1 MSIFVGL
8 YCVPMI
14 FSYIVVPFFGYVW
27 IRQGLFWF
35 LTYMIHP
42 EPNLAPY
49 VMVMVIPLGSSIQLT
64 NRHCVVICSY
74 ETYEP

>member
-1 MSIFVGL
+1 
-8 YCVPMI
+8 MI

-27 IRQGLFWF
+27 VRQGLFGF
-35 LTYMIHP
+35 PTYMIHP

-49 VMVMVIPLGSSIQLT
+49 VMVVPLGSSTQLV